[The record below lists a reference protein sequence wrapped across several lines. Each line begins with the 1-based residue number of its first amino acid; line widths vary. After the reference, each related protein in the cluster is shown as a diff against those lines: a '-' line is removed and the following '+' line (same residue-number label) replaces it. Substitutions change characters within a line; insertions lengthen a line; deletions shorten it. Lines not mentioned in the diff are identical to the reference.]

1 MQILLSLS
9 AAVEFEPKQRIAVK
23 VGKTYLLAR
32 ITEVKRKYV
41 QIVFD
46 DGDSGQF
53 DKVADARDVRIIPKT
68 VKKNKGTL
76 TLAEVRELTSEVKPE
91 IVKVTKEVKS
101 RVVQQV
107 PRRISIALTKA
118 DVKSIKAEPYVEPA
132 IKQELVDVRFK
143 YNVPSGQHSTLRSA
157 LKEHDDKIIHPI
169 DLIRGMVVQVPVNT
183 QLITVMLIEY
193 HENTKKWAALGLRE
207 NTKIIY
213 VPANQLFTHKAPLTK
228 IEKLWEGKYM
238 RRLEEAEA

>member
-53 DKVADARDVRIIPKT
+53 DKVADARDVRILPKT
-68 VKKNKGTL
+68 VKKNKGEL
-76 TLAEVRELTSEVKPE
+76 TLAEVRALIEDVKTEVVKKE
-91 IVKVTKEVKS
+91 IEKVK
-101 RVVQQV
+101 QV
-107 PRRISIALTKA
+107 PRRVAISLTKEE
-118 DVKSIKAEPYVEPA
+118 VKEIKAEPYLAPPIETQTVTTKP
-132 IKQELVDVRFK
+132 IMPNTVRTGTLKTVLKQ
-143 YNVPSGQHSTLRSA
+143 
-157 LKEHDDKIIHPI
+157 HDDRIIHPI
-169 DLIRGMVVQVPVNT
+169 DLTRGMVVQVPVDT

-193 HENTKKWAALGLRE
+193 YEDTKKWAALGLRE
-207 NTKIIY
+207 NTKIIK
-213 VPANQLFTHKAPLTK
+213 VSANQIFTHKAPLTK

-238 RRLEEAEA
+238 RRIEEAEA